1 MAKYTLIEMVQDILS
16 ELDADEV
23 NSIDDTVEST
33 QVAQILKTTYFSLLD
48 NRNWDYHRRLIG
60 LVASADPLIPTHVY
74 VPANLKELVFVNYD
88 VRKATQNRKIY
99 RTMKYLYPDEFLRRT
114 NDLNEEA
121 DYVQTVVDPSGVS
134 LLIRKDIAPTVYTSF
149 DDKTLVFDAYD
160 EGVDDT
166 LQNTKFQC
174 MGFIIPGWT
183 SEDSFVPDLPIEAF
197 TLLLQEAKS
206 RASLSIGQKANQK
219 AEQDSQK
226 QDRWLSRKQWQ
237 VHGGIRYP
245 NYGRGSRK

>member
-1 MAKYTLIEMVQDILS
+1 MKYTVLEMVQDILS
-16 ELDADEV
+16 EMDCDEV

-48 NRNWDYHRRLIG
+48 NRNWDYHRRLVG
-60 LVASADPLIPTHVY
+60 LVASEDQTRPTHVSL
-74 VPANLKELVFVNYD
+74 PDNMKELVLVNYD
-88 VRKATQNRKIY
+88 VRKSTQPRKIY
-99 RTMKYLYPDEFLRRT
+99 REMRYLYPDEFLRRS

-121 DYVQTVVDPSGVS
+121 DYVQTVIDASGVA
-134 LLIRKDIAPTVYTSF
+134 LLIRKDVAPTVYTSF

-166 LQNTKFQC
+166 LQTSKFQA
-174 MGFIIPGWT
+174 MGFIIPTWT
-183 SEDSFVPDLPIEAF
+183 MQDDFIPDLPLEAF

-219 AEQDSQK
+219 AEQDSQR

-245 NYGRGSRK
+245 NYGRRGRK